1 VCAGQ
6 SCYFDARC
14 LATST
19 DPFNGVGCGAG
30 GYSSCRACY
39 VDAYISILA
48 ECPELPSPS
57 SPPPPPSPAVPGSI
71 TTITLQV
78 VIGFVA
84 AEPIEAFT
92 TARLNNIAV
101 WVAAELGVG
110 PSNVQVIASAASTR
124 VDIIITTATANA
136 TAAIEES
143 MASSI
148 FSNASVASSF
158 FGLTVTSTPTITSRS
173 IVTITPPT
181 RSTELSL
188 PDASSGSMLIG
199 ALLGAL
205 LPMLL
210 GALLGALMLW
220 RLFRRRQ
227 RLLEQRC
234 KAEKEQRAMQE
245 MMKAIVLQARARSW
259 LAKRTL
265 QQARADKEALEA
277 AATRVQALMHKKLK
291 LREMKR
297 EFAAVLEAARLEQA
311 THETSRRS
319 YESSS
324 DLRTDVRSRAHMP
337 PMQGGV
343 PPLRMSRLDV
353 PPARTDVPPAAASA
367 SASAR
372 SGCSRF
378 GGMSTRAQP
387 ITQPEPA
394 FLAADDERTDWP
406 SSLGRHTYARR
417 ALQMA
422 DGSPTSLRQLSPPA
436 LLPPPP
442 PAPPPPPSATAVLDF
457 EAQTATPRLRPWLD
471 PSTRHL
477 YV

>member
-1 VCAGQ
+1 
-6 SCYFDARC
+6 
-14 LATST
+14 
-19 DPFNGVGCGAG
+19 
-30 GYSSCRACY
+30 
-39 VDAYISILA
+39 
-48 ECPELPSPS
+48 
-57 SPPPPPSPAVPGSI
+57 
-71 TTITLQV
+71 
-78 VIGFVA
+78 
-84 AEPIEAFT
+84 
-92 TARLNNIAV
+92 
-101 WVAAELGVG
+101 
-110 PSNVQVIASAASTR
+110 
-124 VDIIITTATANA
+124 
-136 TAAIEES
+136 
-143 MASSI
+143 
-148 FSNASVASSF
+148 
-158 FGLTVTSTPTITSRS
+158 
-173 IVTITPPT
+173 
-181 RSTELSL
+181 
-188 PDASSGSMLIG
+188 MLIG

-227 RLLEQRC
+227 RLLEERC

-245 MMKAIVLQARARSW
+245 MMKAVSLQARARSL

-265 QQARADKEALEA
+265 QQARADKEAREAREA

-297 EFAAVLEAARLEQA
+297 EFAAVLEAARLAQA

-324 DLRTDVRSRAHMP
+324 DLRTDVRSRARMP

-406 SSLGRHTYARR
+406 SSLGRHAYARR

-422 DGSPTSLRQLSPPA
+422 DGSPASLRQLSPPA
-436 LLPPPP
+436 LLPPPT

-457 EAQTATPRLRPWLD
+457 EA
-471 PSTRHL
+471 
-477 YV
+477 

>member
-1 VCAGQ
+1 MCAGQ
-6 SCYFDARC
+6 PCYFDAQC

-19 DPFNGVGCGAG
+19 SPFNGVGCGAG

-39 VDAYISILA
+39 VDAYNSILA
-48 ECPELPSPS
+48 ECPELPSPPP
-57 SPPPPPSPAVPGSI
+57 SPLSPPSPAVPVSM
-71 TTITLQV
+71 TTITFQV
-78 VIGFVA
+78 VISFVA

-92 TARLNNIAV
+92 SARLNNIADLISA
-101 WVAAELGVG
+101 WIAATAGVG
-110 PSNVQVIASAASTR
+110 PSNVNVIASAASTR

-136 TAAIEES
+136 TAAIEER
-143 MASSI
+143 MASSAV
-148 FSNASVASSF
+148 SNASAASSF
-158 FGLTVTSTPTITSRS
+158 FGLTVTSTPTITSRTIVS
-173 IVTITPPT
+173 IVPPT
-181 RSTELSL
+181 MSTGLSSL
-188 PDASSGSMLIG
+188 ASGHASSMLIG
-199 ALLGAL
+199 VCTGTVALLGAL
-205 LPMLL
+205 L
-210 GALLGALMLW
+210 LW
-220 RLFRRRQ
+220 RLCRRRR
-227 RLLEQRC
+227 RLLERRLEQRC

-245 MMKAIVLQARARSW
+245 MMKAVSLQARARSL

-265 QQARADKEALEA
+265 QQARADKEAREAREA

-311 THETSRRS
+311 THGTSRPS

-324 DLRTDVRSRAHMP
+324 DLRTDVRSLAHMP

-406 SSLGRHTYARR
+406 SSLGRHAYARR

-422 DGSPTSLRQLSPPA
+422 DGSPASLRQLSPPA

-457 EAQTATPRLRPWLD
+457 EA
-471 PSTRHL
+471 
-477 YV
+477 

>member
-1 VCAGQ
+1 
-6 SCYFDARC
+6 
-14 LATST
+14 
-19 DPFNGVGCGAG
+19 
-30 GYSSCRACY
+30 
-39 VDAYISILA
+39 
-48 ECPELPSPS
+48 
-57 SPPPPPSPAVPGSI
+57 
-71 TTITLQV
+71 

-92 TARLNNIAV
+92 TARLNSIAV

-227 RLLEQRC
+227 RLLEERC

-265 QQARADKEALEA
+265 QQARADKEAREA
-277 AATRVQALMHKKLK
+277 AATRVQALM
-291 LREMKR
+291 R
-297 EFAAVLEAARLEQA
+297 EAARLEQA

-319 YESSS
+319 HDSSS
-324 DLRTDVRSRAHMP
+324 DLRTDVRSRARMP

-353 PPARTDVPPAAASA
+353 PPARADVPPAAASA

-372 SGCSRF
+372 SGWS
-378 GGMSTRAQP
+378 GIGWMSARAQP
-387 ITQPEPA
+387 QVLPILDLEAQNPSCDLAMRSARAKPA
-394 FLAADDERTDWP
+394 FHSSPLARGWHVPAFHSSPSPTATSP
-406 SSLGRHTYARR
+406 SS
-417 ALQMA
+417 
-422 DGSPTSLRQLSPPA
+422 SPSSSSSP
-436 LLPPPP
+436 
-442 PAPPPPPSATAVLDF
+442 S
-457 EAQTATPRLRPWLD
+457 PRFRPWLD
-471 PSTRHL
+471 PATRHL
-477 YV
+477 HV